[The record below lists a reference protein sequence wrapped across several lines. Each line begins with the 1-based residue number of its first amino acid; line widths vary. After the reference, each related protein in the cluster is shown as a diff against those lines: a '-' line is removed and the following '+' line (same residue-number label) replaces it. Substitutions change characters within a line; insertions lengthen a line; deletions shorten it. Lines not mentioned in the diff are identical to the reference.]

1 MKQAKASDQEV
12 EDLIRW
18 LQKQDEEKFLHP
30 ELRPPAYAR
39 VVYGYQVLK
48 DNCTDPAKDY
58 LDWKPGYSP
67 TEVDAL
73 RAENAD
79 LRRDRERMDW
89 LEKKDPQPY
98 YSDGKWRIPY
108 LVSNDG
114 GFGGGVGEAT
124 GDSLRAAIDAAIAAR
139 GGKED

>member
-12 EDLIRW
+12 EDLMRW

-39 VVYGYQVLK
+39 VVFGYQVLK

-67 TEVDAL
+67 ADLDAL
-73 RAENAD
+73 RAENER
-79 LRRDRERMDW
+79 LKRELANALTYVPFTPPDSA
-89 LEKKDPQPY
+89 L
-98 YSDGKWRIPY
+98 IP
-108 LVSNDG
+108 
-114 GFGGGVGEAT
+114 
-124 GDSLRAAIDAAIAAR
+124 
-139 GGKED
+139 